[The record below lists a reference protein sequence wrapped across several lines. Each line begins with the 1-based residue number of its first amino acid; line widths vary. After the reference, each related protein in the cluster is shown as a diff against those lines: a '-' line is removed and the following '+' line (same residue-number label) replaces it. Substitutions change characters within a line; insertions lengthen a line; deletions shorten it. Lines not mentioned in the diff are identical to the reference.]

1 MCFSSTAKCWDNH
14 VIPRLAGEGE
24 IYRLIRSSRCSP
36 RGSDY
41 AILPII
47 LKRRIYDT
55 RLLSLFCGFISI
67 FIFLSWAA
75 SSVRLSLRCFSV
87 FCLTAILC
95 FHGASIYIYLYS
107 ISICSYY
114 TRDFPRLFFPLVF
127 SSLVVY
133 YFMCYIIYIFVRL
146 WRFLMFGGYLSN
158 IP

>member
-1 MCFSSTAKCWDNH
+1 MFSARFGLCHFADYIETTHLRYKIAIVILRFHFDFYFSVLGCLQRTAF
-14 VIPRLAGEGE
+14 VA
-24 IYRLIRSSRCSP
+24 
-36 RGSDY
+36 
-41 AILPII
+41 
-47 LKRRIYDT
+47 
-55 RLLSLFCGFISI
+55 LF
-67 FIFLSWAA
+67 L
-75 SSVRLSLRCFSV
+75 V

-146 WRFLMFGGYLSN
+146 
-158 IP
+158 

>member
-1 MCFSSTAKCWDNH
+1 MDFPSTAKCWDNH
-14 VIPRLAGEGE
+14 VIPRLAGEKGE
-24 IYRLIRSSRCSP
+24 IYRLIRSPWLIHEVWDCAIF
-36 RGSDY
+36 GDY
-41 AILPII
+41 WE
-47 LKRRIYDT
+47 T
-55 RLLSLFCGFISI
+55 THFTTLLLTLFCGFISI
-67 FIFLSWAA
+67 FIFLVLAA
-75 SSVRLSLRCFSV
+75 LSVRFPSRCAV
-87 FCLTAILC
+87 FWVTAILC
-95 FHGASIYIYLYS
+95 FHGASIYNYLFS